1 MRKHILY
8 PDGIARCPWPGDD
21 LLYISYHDEDWGVP
35 EWDSRALFEKLIL
48 DGFQAGLSWI
58 TILRKREAFRK
69 AFEGFEPERMARF
82 TPRKV
87 ESLMQDA
94 GIVRNRAKIES
105 SITSAKAYLKIEA
118 EQGFANYMWNFV
130 DGRPVQNNLLHMEQA
145 QTSSPLSETISKDL
159 KKRGFNFCGPTI
171 VQAYCQAVGMINDH
185 LIGCHRHAACQ
196 GLAIRPAKRR

>member
-1 MRKHILY
+1 M
-8 PDGIARCPWPGDD
+8 
-21 LLYISYHDEDWGVP
+21 
-35 EWDSRALFEKLIL
+35 
-48 DGFQAGLSWI
+48 
-58 TILRKREAFRK
+58 RKREAFRK

-130 DGRPVQNNLLHMEQA
+130 DGKPVQNNLRHMEQA

-159 KKRGFNFCGPTI
+159 KKRGFKFVGTTI
-171 VQAYCQAVGMINDH
+171 CYAFMQAVGMVNDH
-185 LIGCHRHAACQ
+185 TVECFRYRKVGR
-196 GLAIRPAKRR
+196 G